1 MKRFLLGL
9 VISAIVGPSAFAAEN
24 RSASTSN
31 DALAGRARPVRIRPA
46 AQIVRRVAAPI
57 QRVRPVRIVAPV
69 ARARLVPNGL
79 VIRPVAP
86 VLRPRLAANLGR
98 RVGPDL
104 VWHIRRPNG
113 VIIARNYPSWSRNW
127 WSPRYGVWF
136 RYDPTTTGY
145 YYYEPSVGY
154 YVQTETITTYRQPLD
169 TPISSPTTE
178 PSDIP
183 VTDPPDPV
191 EP

>member
-98 RVGPDL
+98 RVPNWGPAARNLRAFGPDL

-154 YVQTETITTYRQPLD
+154 YVQTETITTYR
-169 TPISSPTTE
+169 
-178 PSDIP
+178 
-183 VTDPPDPV
+183 
-191 EP
+191 